1 MPENLWSATISLI
14 SISVPISILPL
25 FFKDHILFRHCFCF
39 LLQSVLRIP
48 GVFPWLII
56 DWLKES
62 RTILGAETL
71 GVSTRQDLHQQ
82 HQSLLHAYN
91 ALHGV
96 DDNIGK
102 SRKFPTGMSKRMDRS
117 KWAIDSIDIVLVL
130 DNSVDPVG

>member
-1 MPENLWSATISLI
+1 MGEIFQKLRAPLLISLI

-25 FFKDHILFRHCFCF
+25 SFKDHILFRHCFCF

-48 GVFPWLII
+48 

-96 DDNIGK
+96 DDKIGK

-117 KWAIDSIDIVLVL
+117 KWAIDSIDVVLVL